1 VSRIGPLA
9 RLPSL
14 GRPWPFL
21 TLGLFKMVA
30 KIQSSPENTVKNRR
44 GREEQAFSADGGKT
58 WEVNWNTH
66 TRIKDESDES
76 N

>member
-1 VSRIGPLA
+1 
-9 RLPSL
+9 
-14 GRPWPFL
+14 
-21 TLGLFKMVA
+21 MVA

-58 WEVNWNTH
+58 WEVNWINTH
-66 TRIKDESDES
+66 TRMKDESDKS